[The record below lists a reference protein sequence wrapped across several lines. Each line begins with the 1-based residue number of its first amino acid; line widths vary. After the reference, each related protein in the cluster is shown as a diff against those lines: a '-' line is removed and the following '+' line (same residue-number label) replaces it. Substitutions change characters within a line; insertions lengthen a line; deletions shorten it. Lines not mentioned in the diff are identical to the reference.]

1 MYKKPVFSF
10 CVQRIKIHLEN
21 FRETS
26 DLFPRLW
33 QYDFHK
39 AVVAFSAQV
48 ADKTDLFM
56 KRRQLLHI
64 KCCVGTRAHLVTLS
78 SSGKSTLKALPQVNE
93 N

>member
-1 MYKKPVFSF
+1 MYKKPVFF

-26 DLFPRLW
+26 DLSLLALW

-56 KRRQLLHI
+56 KRRQLLHYN
-64 KCCVGTRAHLVTLS
+64 VV
-78 SSGKSTLKALPQVNE
+78 V
-93 N
+93 